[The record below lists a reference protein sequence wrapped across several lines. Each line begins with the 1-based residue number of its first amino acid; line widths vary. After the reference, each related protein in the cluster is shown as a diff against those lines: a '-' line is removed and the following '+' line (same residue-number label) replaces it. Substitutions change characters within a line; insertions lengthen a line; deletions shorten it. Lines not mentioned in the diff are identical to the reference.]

1 MIKLDNE
8 TKAILFELRSET
20 KRLIE
25 EKDRKPKKYDP
36 DKVYIKYMKRRRKD
50 VYDMGRIEDLDSLAD
65 YQCHQ
70 AINLSDIR
78 DAAED
83 DFRTRHCFDTYYNT
97 TKYQLRFTAGNND
110 CWSPTLSSHKYTVK
124 ENPKPLRYPKTLILG
139 DTEITNQKLKERI
152 YRYYLS
158 IASKTDALLL
168 PKIQKAIKK
177 HLGLRIVISDVDH
190 ITVKF

>member
-1 MIKLDNE
+1 MDKETNE
-8 TKAILFELRSET
+8 ILYELRSVT
-20 KRLIE
+20 KQLLE
-25 EKDRKPKKYDP
+25 EKEPPKKKYDP
-36 DKVYIKYMKRRRKD
+36 DKVYIKYIRRRKGKIH
-50 VYDMGRIEDLDSLAD
+50 DMGRIEDLDSLAD
-65 YQCHQ
+65 YNCHQ

-97 TKYQLRFTAGNND
+97 TKYQLRFMAGNND
-110 CWSPTLSSHKYTVK
+110 CWTPTLSSHKYMAK
-124 ENPKPLRYPKTLILG
+124 KNPKPILYPKTLMLG

-152 YRYYLS
+152 YKYYLS
-158 IASKTDALLL
+158 SATKTDALLV
-168 PKIQKAIKK
+168 PKIKKAIKK